1 MKLHHLIALIAL
13 TGSVHAGT
21 DTSKNPAPVTTAPAG
36 DGWWFRA
43 APYAWVTAVEGD
55 VGVGPLSTPV
65 DISMSDTLDSVDM
78 TFMGLFEAGYGKL
91 SVGVDVVYGK
101 LSQDVGGGGHLFDS
115 FRFEQKQWLLTPF
128 VAYNVVKTDR
138 YHMDVFAGAQFTIL
152 EVELTGRFVGPG
164 EIVSSHETDWI
175 DPIIGIRGQ
184 AELTETL
191 FFRYNGEIGGF
202 GVSSDLIWQA
212 FLGLGY
218 HVNENVNVA
227 VGYRALGIDYSDG
240 GFTFDT
246 VSHGPVIGLEVRF

>member
-13 TGSVHAGT
+13 TGSVQAGPA
-21 DTSKNPAPVTTAPAG
+21 TSGAPAAVTTAPAG
-36 DGWWFRA
+36 DGLWFRA
-43 APYAWVTAVEGD
+43 APYAWLTAVEGD

-65 DISMSDTLDSVDM
+65 DISMSDTLESVDM
-78 TFMGLFEAGYGKL
+78 AFMGLFEAGYGKL

-152 EVELTGRFVGPG
+152 EVELTGRLVGPG
-164 EIVSSHETDWI
+164 EVVATRDKDWI

-212 FLGLGY
+212 FLCFGY
-218 HVNENVNVA
+218 HINENVNVA
-227 VGYRALGIDYSDG
+227 VGYRALGIDYSSG

>member
-1 MKLHHLIALIAL
+1 MKLHQLIALIAL
-13 TGSVHAGT
+13 TGSVQAGPA
-21 DTSKNPAPVTTAPAG
+21 TSGAPAAVTTAPAG

-43 APYAWVTAVEGD
+43 APYAWITAVEGD

-65 DISMSDTLDSVDM
+65 DISMADTLESVDM
-78 TFMGLFEAGYGKL
+78 TFMGIFEAGYGKL
-91 SVGVDVVYGK
+91 SVGVDVVYAK
-101 LSQDVGGGGHLFDS
+101 LSQDIGGGGHLFDS

-128 VAYNVVKTDR
+128 VAYNVINTER

-152 EVELTGRFVGPG
+152 EVELTGRLVGPG
-164 EIVSSHETDWI
+164 EVVATRDKDWI
-175 DPIIGIRGQ
+175 DPVIGIRGQ

-212 FLGLGY
+212 FLGFGY
-218 HVNENVNVA
+218 HINDNVSVA
-227 VGYRALGIDYSDG
+227 VGYRGLGIDYSSG